1 MHGNNR
7 CLPDGT
13 KGMQR
18 PGKIENVKK
27 KIHARARNVLQ
38 RGISNFVWASV
49 SGREEAKGSR
59 KKFGEGEEGAKER
72 VRLLRASNF
81 SELGMIVSGSA
92 TQGVWLGDRRVRSQ
106 VIDEGRSRIPG
117 RGAVRREGRR
127 ASDRTKKKVHRFRVR
142 FGLER
147 KASRLPCLSLGD
159 DRVALGGQLYE

>member
-1 MHGNNR
+1 MHGNNRR

-49 SGREEAKGSR
+49 SGREKVKGSR

-117 RGAVRREGRR
+117 RGAVGEVRREEEPATERR
-127 ASDRTKKKVHRFRVR
+127 
-142 FGLER
+142 R
-147 KASRLPCLSLGD
+147 KYTDLGFD
-159 DRVALGGQLYE
+159 SG